1 MGFDTGPYVSVAA
14 FCDQVIRGDDGA
26 LSLIRLI
33 EWLDV
38 RATGPA
44 VPNEIPPGLAS
55 PTLVVTLRAGQALGA
70 QVCVLTL
77 NAPMG
82 ALSAGRSGTEF
93 SCRSERRGHLV
104 LPLQIEVHTA
114 GLYWAN
120 VHINDRVVTR
130 VPLVGPPSDGS
141 SPSFW
146 LTRKD
151 P

>member
-33 EWLDV
+33 DSLDA

-70 QVCVLTL
+70 QLMRIDLERPDGRAQRGGEVAL
-77 NAPMG
+77 NFP
-82 ALSAGRSGTEF
+82 AGPSG
-93 SCRSERRGHLV
+93 GVNLV

-130 VPLVGPPSDGS
+130 VPLRITY
-141 SPSFW
+141 SF
-146 LTRKD
+146 TRQ
-151 P
+151 PE